1 MKSFIILKLLFMI
14 SLFIYTINCEIKI
27 NYLKSTVFITILPN
41 STDILNSIDLL
52 CLVNL
57 ECTYNGAIQG
67 FGSNRIVKNLGD
79 ENGPSCNSTFD
90 FTGYTDFQKQD
101 CKGTLLYKI
110 TNRILDEKISIPISF
125 PVEIDDSHLYT
136 NGTSSLKIRY
146 YDGSK
151 ANTTPMTITDITG
164 KPKEIRNLKY
174 ENSLIYNQP
183 GLLTWTM
190 EPGFGYVQISFGGEQ
205 HRNTQP
211 YKATYPKPI
220 INSARVLSIDSE
232 KGATRIEFLG
242 INFGTN
248 KKLLTFMPNCY
259 PFPYKISIDYVNST
273 NLIIT
278 DFNRLKGLCPS
289 RDFKYTLCLDNYCGQ
304 GQLKEGYPPITINSI
319 EGPTSNRTYKF
330 NGYFLDS
337 TTYSQLTPVS
347 QYAQKLSSS
356 PNQIELQMNSPLY
369 YQYTSGSRALKF
381 WDKNS
386 NGTSISIA
394 IQPSTLFDC
403 GPPTLLSTIEQHG
416 KLKVIG
422 KYFMND
428 MWVFLDGIKLNQST
442 ITIVNSTTFYISP
455 IPRPGILMVSTIDDT
470 TNDNSSIPIRINVSI
485 REISSP
491 TTKGGLITIKGN
503 GLYLKSENGK
513 PLNSKFTIEN
523 FNNNNQQT
531 CQDPIEDSTNPGEI
545 IYCKVSPGI
554 GKKLWFKLEIADSKP
569 ALFTNFTYQPP
580 SISKVYQSS
589 DYAIVNG
596 NNLGELNS
604 KVFIYIN
611 NEINGKINV
620 TPLPVLTNSS
630 ELIQF
635 QIPDSIK
642 TSIIFVEVGG
652 QKSNSLQLPIIPFIT
667 SIPSKLSVNGGIVTI
682 IGKYLNLL
690 NYNFNKFG
698 NEKEIFTTT
707 NMNNNNYNNNNY
719 YYNNNNN
726 IENNNIINNNLI
738 IKIGSQICKD
748 IEQLDIKHFTSITCK
763 MPPGSGGG
771 YPVSILIND
780 TLVQG
785 NPKELTF
792 SYMSPTIINS
802 TSVSPSTGGLITIF
816 GSQLAKPINITI
828 ANLQQCIYVNIT
840 DSNSLTCYLP
850 PLSESLNKSSIERSD
865 HPIQINVNGQ
875 SSEVDIFKYSIPD
888 KYQYRE
894 DNSGG
899 PDQNDNSHVEKW
911 LIPAILIPCLFFL
924 IAIFVL
930 IIIYIKKYKKRRQ
943 IQKRLNEPIPHES
956 IQD

>member
-1 MKSFIILKLLFMI
+1 MKSFIILKLLFLI
-14 SLFIYTINCEIKI
+14 SLFIYSINCEIETKI
-27 NYLKSTVFITILPN
+27 NYLKSIVFITILPN
-41 STDILNSIDLL
+41 SNDLINNIDLL

-67 FGSNRIVKNLGD
+67 FGSNRIIKNLDGS
-79 ENGPSCNSTFD
+79 NSCNSTFD
-90 FTGYTDFQKQD
+90 FTGYTDFQKQE

-151 ANTTPMTITDITG
+151 ANGTPMTITDITG
-164 KPKEIRNLKY
+164 KPKEIKNLKY

-190 EPGFGYVQISFGGEQ
+190 DPGFGYVLISFGGDHQ
-205 HRNTQP
+205 NSQQIPP

-220 INSARVLSIDSE
+220 INSARVLSMDIE
-232 KGATRIEFLG
+232 KGATKIEFIG

-248 KKLLTFMPNCY
+248 RKLLTFMPSCY

-278 DFNRLKGLCPS
+278 DFNRLVGLCPT

-337 TTYSQLTPVS
+337 TTYSQLTPIS
-347 QYAQKLSSS
+347 QYGQKLSSS
-356 PNQIELQMNSPLY
+356 INHIEFQMSSPLY
-369 YQYTSGSRALKF
+369 YQYTSGGRGFKF

-386 NGTSISIA
+386 NGATVPPTSISIP
-394 IQPSTLFDC
+394 IGQPPSTIFDC
-403 GPPTLLSTIEQHG
+403 GPPTLLSTTSIEQQG

-422 KYFMND
+422 KYFMNND
-428 MWVFLDGIKLNQST
+428 MSVYLDGVKLNQSV
-442 ITIVNSTTFYISP
+442 ITIVNSTIFYISP
-455 IPRPGILMVSTIDDT
+455 IPRPGILTVSIDGS
-470 TNDNSSIPIRINVSI
+470 NDNSSIPIRINVSI
-485 REISSP
+485 KEISSP

-503 GLYLKSENGK
+503 GLYLSSENGK
-513 PLNSKFTIEN
+513 SLKSKFSIEN
-523 FNNNNQQT
+523 FNNNNQMN
-531 CQDPIEDSTNPGEI
+531 CHDPIENSSYPGEI

-554 GKKLWFKLEIADSKP
+554 GKKLWFKLEIGDSKP
-569 ALFTNFTYQPP
+569 AIFTNFTYQAPT
-580 SISKVYQSS
+580 ISKIYQSF
-589 DYAIVNG
+589 DNAIVNG

-611 NEINGKINV
+611 NEINGKIIV

-642 TSIIFVEVGG
+642 TSMIFIEVGG
-652 QKSNSLQLPIIPFIT
+652 QKSNQLQLPIIPFIT
-667 SIPSKLSVNGGIVTI
+667 SIPSKLSVNGGIFTI

-690 NYNFNKFG
+690 NYN
-698 NEKEIFTTT
+698 
-707 NMNNNNYNNNNY
+707 
-719 YYNNNNN
+719 
-726 IENNNIINNNLI
+726 IENQNEIINNGHNHLN

-748 IEQLDIKHFTSITCK
+748 IQQLDLKHFTSITCK
-763 MPPGSGGG
+763 MPPGSGGD
-771 YPVSILIND
+771 YSVSILIND

-785 NPKELTF
+785 NPKGLTF

-802 TSVSPSTGGLITIF
+802 TSVSPTTGGLITIF

-828 ANLQQCIYVNIT
+828 ANIQQCIYVNIT

-865 HPIQINVNGQ
+865 HQIQINVNGQ
-875 SSEVDIFKYSIPD
+875 SGDADVFKYSIPD
-888 KYQYRE
+888 KYQFRS
-894 DNSGG
+894 DNNNSGG
-899 PDQNDNSHVEKW
+899 GGGTSDQNNNSHVEKW

-930 IIIYIKKYKKRRQ
+930 VIIYIKKYKKRKQ
-943 IQKRLNEPIPHES
+943 IQKRLNEPIPPES
-956 IQD
+956 MQD

>member
-1 MKSFIILKLLFMI
+1 MKSFKILKLLFMI
-14 SLFIYTINCEIKI
+14 LLFIYSINCETII
-27 NYLKSTVFITILPN
+27 NYSKSVVFITILPN
-41 STDILNSIDLL
+41 STDNIINSIDLL

-67 FGSNRIVKNLGD
+67 FGSNRIAKNMDGS
-79 ENGPSCNSTFD
+79 NSCNSTFD
-90 FTGYTDFQKQD
+90 FTGYTDFQRQD

-110 TNRILDEKISIPISF
+110 TNKIVDEKISIPISF

-164 KPKEIRNLKY
+164 KVKEIRNLKY

-183 GLLTWTM
+183 GLLSWTM
-190 EPGFGYVQISFGGEQ
+190 DAGFGYVLINFGGEQ
-205 HRNTQP
+205 NQNTQA

-220 INSARVLSIDSE
+220 INSARVISMDIE
-232 KGATRIEFLG
+232 KGSTQIEFLG

-273 NLIIT
+273 NLVIT
-278 DFNRLKGLCPS
+278 DFNKLKGLCPT

-304 GQLKEGYPPITINSI
+304 GQLKEGYPPVTINSI
-319 EGPTSNRTYKF
+319 DGPTANRTYKF

-347 QYAQKLSSS
+347 QYGQKLSSS
-356 PNQIELQMNSPLY
+356 INQIELQINSPTY
-369 YQYTSGSRALKF
+369 YQYASSGGRAFKF

-386 NGTSISIA
+386 NGTSISIP

-403 GPPTLLSTIEQHG
+403 GAPTLLSTSEQQG
-416 KLKVIG
+416 KLKVVG
-422 KYFMND
+422 KYFMFD
-428 MWVFLDGIKLNQST
+428 MMVFLDGMKLNQSVF
-442 ITIVNSTTFYISP
+442 TIVNSTTFYITP
-455 IPRPGILMVSTIDDT
+455 IPRPGILTVSIDGS
-470 TNDNSSIPIRINVSI
+470 NDNSSIPIRINVLI
-485 REISSP
+485 KEISSP
-491 TTKGGLITIKGN
+491 STKGGLITIKGN

-513 PLNSKFTIEN
+513 PLKSKFTIEN
-523 FNNNNQQT
+523 FSNNNEQS
-531 CQDPIEDSTNPGEI
+531 CQDPIEDPLNAGEI

-554 GKKLWFKLEIADSKP
+554 GKKLMFKLEIGDSKP
-569 ALFTNFTYQPP
+569 AIFTNFTYQPP
-580 SISKVYQSS
+580 SITKVIQSSDFAIVDGSNLGEQNSKVY
-589 DYAIVNG
+589 
-596 NNLGELNS
+596 
-604 KVFIYIN
+604 IYIN
-611 NEINGKINV
+611 NEINGKVIV

-635 QIPDSIK
+635 PIPDSIK
-642 TSIIFVEVGG
+642 TSIIYIEVGG
-652 QKSNSLQLPIIPFIT
+652 QKSNSLQLPIVPFIT

-682 IGKYLNLL
+682 VGKYLNLL
-690 NYNFNKFG
+690 NYNFG
-698 NEKEIFTTT
+698 NIIQQQEEVKESSTII
-707 NMNNNNYNNNNY
+707 
-719 YYNNNNN
+719 NNNNN
-726 IENNNIINNNLI
+726 NNNNNDNNNNNNLK
-738 IKIGSQICKD
+738 IKIGSKYCND
-748 IEQLDIKHFTSITCK
+748 IQQFDLKHFTSITCK
-763 MPPGSGGG
+763 MPSGSGGNF
-771 YPVSILIND
+771 PISILIND

-785 NPKELTF
+785 NPKGLTF

-802 TSVSPSTGGLITIF
+802 TSVSPTTGGLITIF

-840 DSNSLTCYLP
+840 DSSSLTCYLP

-865 HPIQINVNGQ
+865 HQIQINVNGQ
-875 SSEVDIFKYSIPD
+875 SSDADIFKYSVPD
-888 KYQYRE
+888 KYQYRK
-894 DNSGG
+894 DNSG
-899 PDQNDNSHVEKW
+899 PDQNDNSQNVEKW

-930 IIIYIKKYKKRRQ
+930 VIIYIKKYKKRRQ
-943 IQKRLNEPIPHES
+943 IQKRLNEPIPSES